1 MYVFSANAKTRKAF
15 DDFAAGDTVP
25 FIVYINFKDLYG
37 AEQLCQLYLMQSGF
51 MDAVIDKRKLI
62 EPRFM
67 DDQKLIDADPSLREA
82 INSGYSI
89 QLFNAH

>member
-1 MYVFSANAKTRKAF
+1 MYVFSANAKTLKAF
-15 DDFAAGDTVP
+15 DEFVAGDEIP

-37 AEQLCQLYLMQSGF
+37 AEQLCQLYLQKNGF
-51 MDAVIDKRKLI
+51 TEAVIEKRKLI

-67 DDQKLIDADPSLREA
+67 EDPKLIDADTSLREA

-89 QLFNAH
+89 QVFSAH